1 VLRFLLVL
9 AVLPLRAQQGA
20 ENPPIQAPLQAPIQ
34 ANVPLVLAPVTVTDR
49 KGNLIDGLTVK
60 DFTLTDE
67 GVSQKLRLDTSD
79 TVLAPVSLV
88 VLVQSSGISTPE
100 LFRIQ
105 RVGSMIKPLVIGD
118 RGQAA
123 VIAFDEETRV
133 FEDFTSD
140 SSKISSAFERI
151 NPRTVRSA
159 RLIDSVAE
167 GVRMLATRPAN
178 NRRIMLLLS
187 ESRDRG
193 SRLKLTEAIEQ
204 AQRAGVVIYA
214 GTYSAQGAAWTS
226 RPENAPPMPGGPD
239 YLGGIGE
246 LVRLGKANA
255 ADEFARATG
264 GRHLSFLTLNSLENT
279 ISRTGEEIHSQYL
292 LSFVPA
298 HSKKSGF
305 HRIQV
310 AVPSMPDAVIRVR
323 AGYWA
328 EQ

>member
-1 VLRFLLVL
+1 MLRFFL
-9 AVLPLRAQQGA
+9 AAAIFFPLYAQQGA
-20 ENPPIQAPLQAPIQ
+20 ENPPIQAPIQ
-34 ANVPLVLAPVTVTDR
+34 ANVPLVLAPVTVTDH

-67 GVSQKLRLDTSD
+67 GAPQKLRLDTSD

-88 VLVQSSGISTPE
+88 VAVQSSGISTPE

-151 NPRTVRSA
+151 NPRTIKSA
-159 RLIDSVAE
+159 RLIDAVAE
-167 GVRMLATRPAN
+167 GVHMLATRPAN
-178 NRRIMLLLS
+178 NRRILLILS

-193 SRLKLTEAIEQ
+193 SRTKLAEAIEQ

-226 RPENAPPMPGGPD
+226 RPENAPPTPGGPD
-239 YLGGIGE
+239 FVGGIVE
-246 LVRLGKANA
+246 LARLGKANA

-264 GRHLSFLTLNSLENT
+264 GRHLSFLTLNSLEKT

-298 HSKKSGF
+298 HSKKNGF

-310 AVPSMPDAVIRVR
+310 AVPSMPDAAIRVR
-323 AGYWA
+323 AGYWT

>member
-1 VLRFLLVL
+1 MLKRVLRFLLVL
-9 AVLPLRAQQGA
+9 AVLPLHAQQGA
-20 ENPPIQAPLQAPIQ
+20 DNPPIQAPIQ

-60 DFTLTDE
+60 DFILTDE
-67 GVSQKLRLDTSD
+67 GVPQKLRLDTSD

-123 VIAFDEETRV
+123 VIAFDDETRV

-151 NPRTVRSA
+151 NPRTIRSA
-159 RLIDSVAE
+159 KLIDAVGA

-193 SRLKLTEAIEQ
+193 SRMKLAEAIEQ

-226 RPENAPPMPGGPD
+226 KAENAPPMPGGPD

-264 GRHLSFLTLNSLENT
+264 GRHLSFLTLNSLEKT

-298 HSKKSGF
+298 DSRKSGF

-310 AVPSMPDAVIRVR
+310 AVPSRPDAVIRVR
-323 AGYWA
+323 AGYWT

>member
-1 VLRFLLVL
+1 VVRFLLVL
-9 AVLPLRAQQGA
+9 AIAQQGA
-20 ENPPIQAPLQAPIQ
+20 DNPPIQAPIQ

-49 KGNLIDGLTVK
+49 KGNLIDGLIVK

-67 GVSQKLRLDTSD
+67 GVPQKLRLDTSD

-123 VIAFDEETRV
+123 VIAFDDETRV

-151 NPRTVRSA
+151 NPRTIKSA
-159 RLIDSVAE
+159 KLIDAVAE

-193 SRLKLTEAIEQ
+193 SRMKLADAIEK

-226 RPENAPPMPGGPD
+226 KAENVPPMPGGPD

-264 GRHLSFLTLNSLENT
+264 GRHLSFLTLNSLEKT

-298 HSKKSGF
+298 DSKKSGF

-310 AVPSMPDAVIRVR
+310 AVPSRPDALIRVR

>member
-1 VLRFLLVL
+1 VLRFFL
-9 AVLPLRAQQGA
+9 AAAIFLPLYAQQGA
-20 ENPPIQAPLQAPIQ
+20 ENPPIRT
-34 ANVPLVLAPVTVTDR
+34 NVPLVLAPVTVTDR
-49 KGNLIDGLTVK
+49 KGNLIDGLTVH
-60 DFTLTDE
+60 DFVLTDE
-67 GVSQKLRLDTSD
+67 GVPQKLRLDTSD

-105 RVGSMIKPLVIGD
+105 RVGSMIKPLVIGE

-123 VIAFDEETRV
+123 VIAFDDETRV

-151 NPRTVRSA
+151 GPRTIKSA
-159 RLIDSVAE
+159 RLIDAVAE

-193 SRLKLTEAIEQ
+193 SRTKLAEAIEQ

-226 RPENAPPMPGGPD
+226 RPDDAPPMPGGPD
-239 YLGGIGE
+239 YVGAIGE
-246 LVRLGKANA
+246 LARLGKANA
-255 ADEFARATG
+255 ADAFARATG
-264 GRHLSFLTLNSLENT
+264 GRHLSFLTLDSLEKT
-279 ISRTGEEIHSQYL
+279 ISRTGEEIHSQYM

-298 HSKKSGF
+298 ASQNNGF
-305 HRIQV
+305 HRFQV
-310 AVPSMPDAVIRVR
+310 ALPSIPSAVIRVR
-323 AGYWA
+323 AGYWS
-328 EQ
+328 EP

>member
-1 VLRFLLVL
+1 VLRFFL
-9 AVLPLRAQQGA
+9 AAAIFFPLYAQQGV
-20 ENPPIQAPLQAPIQ
+20 ENPPIQAPPIQ

-60 DFTLTDE
+60 DFALTDE
-67 GVSQKLRLDTSD
+67 GVPQKLRLDTSD

-88 VLVQSSGISTPE
+88 VAVQSSGISTPE

-151 NPRTVRSA
+151 NPRTIKSA
-159 RLIDSVAE
+159 RLIDAVGE
-167 GVRMLATRPAN
+167 GVRMLTTRPAN

-193 SRLKLTEAIEQ
+193 SRMKLAEAIEQ

-264 GRHLSFLTLNSLENT
+264 GRHLSFLTLNSLEKT

-298 HSKKSGF
+298 ESKKSGF

-310 AVPSMPDAVIRVR
+310 AVPSMPNAVIRVR
-323 AGYWA
+323 AGYWT